1 MAVAMYE
8 RTEMKLRVFND
19 MVLMKIYGTKREE
32 VTGDIWTVQ
41 VITFVLEQG
50 SVYMIELHY
59 CFGG

>member
-8 RTEMKLRVFND
+8 TTKTKFRVFNN
-19 MVLMKIYGTKREE
+19 MVLMEIYGTKREE

-50 SVYMIELHY
+50 SVYMIELY
-59 CFGG
+59 